1 MSSYIGSTLQM
12 ILNAQKN
19 LQKNSY
25 GIDVTELSP
34 EQRAQYV
41 RDMSLALTDELHE
54 ALNETGWKPWA
65 TSRHFNR
72 DAFVGEMID
81 VLHFWCNL
89 VLVAGVTEEEIANA
103 YFAKANKNAKRQ
115 SDGYN
120 GVDGKCKSCG
130 RAFDDSAV
138 LCTPEKCGQL

>member
-1 MSSYIGSTLQM
+1 MSALDM
-12 ILNAQKN
+12 ILDSQRK

-25 GIDVTELSP
+25 GVDISTLDE
-34 EQRAQYV
+34 EQRAQYI

-72 DAFVGEMID
+72 QAFIGEMID

-89 VLVAGVTEEEIANA
+89 VLVANVGEKEILDA
-103 YFAKANKNAKRQ
+103 YFAKAEKNARRQ
-115 SDGYN
+115 MDGYN
-120 GVDGKCKSCG
+120 GVDGKCKTCG
-130 RAFDDSAV
+130 RAFDDAAV
-138 LCTPEKCGQL
+138 LCTPVACEHIE